1 MNPIGDLAAVVRE
14 VAPDALIL
22 VDSVSALGAVPFEM
36 DAWGVDI
43 VVTGSQKAWMSAP
56 GLAMIAASERAW
68 AAMETATMPRV
79 YLDLRAHRES
89 HAAGQTPFTPAIA
102 VVYQV
107 DEGLR
112 LMTAEGADAIFARHE
127 ACAAASRAGLE
138 ALGFELFADPRHASK
153 TVTAAVVP
161 DDLDWKS
168 FNGDLKRRGLVLAGG
183 QGKLIGK
190 IFRLGHLGSVTIEE
204 IIGAMSTLEIA
215 SIAAG
220 RSIRPGAAVAA
231 AQIAALESYGIVT
244 ATAAGAGA

>member
-1 MNPIGDLAAVVRE
+1 
-14 VAPDALIL
+14 
-22 VDSVSALGAVPFEM
+22 
-36 DAWGVDI
+36 
-43 VVTGSQKAWMSAP
+43 
-56 GLAMIAASERAW
+56 MIAASERAW

-107 DEGLR
+107 DEGIR
-112 LMTAEGADAIFARHE
+112 LMNAEGADAIFARHE
-127 ACAAASRAGLE
+127 ACAAASRAGLT

-168 FNGDLKRRGLVLAGG
+168 FNGELKRRGLVLAGG
-183 QGKLIGK
+183 QGKLTGK
-190 IFRLGHLGSVTIEE
+190 IFRLGHLGSVTVEE
-204 IIGAMSTLEIA
+204 IIGAMSSLEIA

-220 RSIRPGAAVAA
+220 RSVRPGAAVAA
-231 AQIAALESYGIVT
+231 AQVAALEVYGIVT
-244 ATAAGAGA
+244 PTAAGAGA